1 MIAVSPPGP
10 GAQRVLTG
18 APQSTGAAVKKQ
30 PHPDAWG
37 LEATGTM
44 VAVSRGVRRARAEA

>member
-10 GAQRVLTG
+10 GAQRVLAG
-18 APQSTGAAVKKQ
+18 SPQSTGAAVNKQ

-44 VAVSRGVRRARAEA
+44 AAGSRGVRRARAEA